1 VRFSEVLSFEVDEWV
16 CGAEERAGRREGG
29 LRCCVLLYVCMY
41 VCMYFFPLAKTNA
54 PSGHSASYILRVSGF
69 ISADSIV
76 RRVPNSPLG
85 ER

>member
-41 VCMYFFPLAKTNA
+41 VLLSTSKTQYTIRSLCFFGFFRIRLNI
-54 PSGHSASYILRVSGF
+54 SYV
-69 ISADSIV
+69 
-76 RRVPNSPLG
+76 
-85 ER
+85 